1 MATAAD
7 AGIAAWRALLLTHA
21 AVTRAID
28 RDLVVAG
35 HIPLT
40 WYDVLLELAAAPT
53 RQLRMQELAERVVL
67 SRTRVSRVVDELERA
82 GLVERRPDASDRRAT
97 LATLTGRGRQRLRA
111 AAPAY
116 LASIDRHFTRHLSDG
131 ERRTLTRLLDKARAA
146 AEA

>member
-1 MATAAD
+1 M
-7 AGIAAWRALLLTHA
+7 
-21 AVTRAID
+21 
-28 RDLVVAG
+28 AG

-40 WYDVLLELAAAPT
+40 WNDVLLELAATPA
-53 RQLRMQELAERVVL
+53 RQLCMQDLAERVVL

-111 AAPAY
+111 AAPA
-116 LASIDRHFTRHLSDG
+116 LHGVDRHFMRHLSDG
-131 ERRTLTRLLDKARAA
+131 ERRRLTRLLDKVRAA